1 MRVSPLVPLTLTSS
15 GRNIQRQGGRKEIV
29 VQLEALASLGYS
41 IEHKSVQ
48 DLLKAYP
55 PQAGKITNVE
65 RKVWNDIE
73 KKYQEKVQGRT
84 DPQKL
89 ASLEKSFGSSIT
101 PEQMTSL
108 EEAYK
113 QKIPTLDV
121 YLERKKTLQS
131 DIDTYGSNAS
141 MSLLVPKIKNRLL
154 GLIEEL
160 TLKPT
165 PQKKY

>member
-1 MRVSPLVPLTLTSS
+1 LLHQVVISS
-15 GRNIQRQGGRKEIV
+15 DRGG
-29 VQLEALASLGYS
+29 
-41 IEHKSVQ
+41 
-48 DLLKAYP
+48 
-55 PQAGKITNVE
+55 
-65 RKVWNDIE
+65 E

-131 DIDTYGSNAS
+131 DIDTYGSYGS